1 MRFGPALR
9 PAALAILAAAA
20 LAPSVAHAGDPFEI
34 QVYDGTANAPGVPGL
49 ELHLNDWATG
59 HRDATAPEVPLHG
72 QAHATLEPSFGVTRS
87 WELGAYLQLADRAD
101 TGALDW
107 AGVKLRSKLVTPPG
121 WRGPWRLGVNLE
133 VSYLPSAYDRDRWGS
148 EVRPIVAWQ
157 DEDWLFAVNPIF
169 DQSLAG
175 SGASDGPSFEPA
187 AKASRAIGPIA
198 LGVEYYATL
207 GPLVAPLPL
216 RLQEHYV
223 FETAD
228 LMGFDRVEVNAGIGE
243 GLTPASAG
251 IIVKVILG
259 YTFDAVTTP
268 PPLSASQQERPPR

>member
-1 MRFGPALR
+1 MRFGLVLALG
-9 PAALAILAAAA
+9 AAA
-20 LAPSVAHAGDPFEI
+20 LAAGLGTSTARAGDPFEI

-59 HRDATAPEVPLHG
+59 HRDATAPEAPLHG
-72 QAHATLEPSFGVTRS
+72 QTHATLEPSFGVTRS
-87 WELGAYLQLADRAD
+87 WELGAYLQFADRAD
-101 TGALDW
+101 AGTLDW

-121 WRGPWRLGVNLE
+121 RRGPWRSSGVNLE
-133 VSYLPSAYDRDRWGS
+133 VSYLPASYDRDRWGS
-148 EVRPIVAWQ
+148 EIRPIVAWQ
-157 DEDWLFAVNPIF
+157 NEDWLFAVNPILG
-169 DQSLAG
+169 QSLAG
-175 SGASDGPSFEPA
+175 GGASDGPSFEPA
-187 AKASRAIGPIA
+187 AKASRAFGPIA

-223 FETAD
+223 FETTD
-228 LMGFDRVEVNAGIGE
+228 LIGFDRVEVNAGIGE

-259 YTFDAVTTP
+259 YTFDAVTTR
-268 PPLSASQQERPPR
+268 PPLSASK